1 MHRVAVTPFTLL
13 SAVERNNGIATTG
26 SAAHILLMKEA
37 RRSPFFYAH
46 CFRHLLFKPL
56 LVSGVIGSII
66 DSDGSRPW
74 TSEKGRTLATRR
86 RQKSSLLAMQL
97 AVPDC

>member
-26 SAAHILLMKEA
+26 STAHILLMKEA

-46 CFRHLLFKPL
+46 CLRHLLFKPL
-56 LVSGVIGSII
+56 LVSGAIGSII

-74 TSEKGRTLATRR
+74 TFEKGRTLASRR
-86 RQKSSLLAMQL
+86 WQKSSLLAMQL